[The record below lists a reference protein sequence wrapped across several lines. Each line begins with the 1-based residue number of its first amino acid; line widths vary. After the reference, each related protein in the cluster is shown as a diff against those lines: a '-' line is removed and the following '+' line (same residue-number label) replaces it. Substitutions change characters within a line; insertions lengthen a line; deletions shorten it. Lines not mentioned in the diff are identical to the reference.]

1 MAAEIQTIIE
11 KYNGDKGQLVSI
23 LQDIQDDFRYLPKET
38 LEKVSRSLDIP
49 LSQIY
54 SVVTFFRA
62 FSLEPRGRHMIR
74 VCLGTACHV
83 RGATRILDCMAR
95 DLDVEPGGTTEDLE
109 FTLETVNCLGCCALG
124 PVAMVDDKYHGQMTV
139 DKVPPLLETYR

>member
-23 LQDIQDDFRYLPKET
+23 LQDIQDEFRYLPKET
-38 LEKVSRSLDIP
+38 LDKVSQSLDIP

-95 DLDVEPGGTTEDLE
+95 DLDIEPGGTTEDLE
-109 FTLETVNCLGCCALG
+109 FTLETVNCLGCCAL
-124 PVAMVDDKYHGQMTV
+124 
-139 DKVPPLLETYR
+139 